1 MAKKSKNRNRKNVPV
16 ANASMFGAPPLLEGE
31 SLKDYSAL
39 LTKIR
44 DAVKPANAIEEM
56 WVEDCAYLFWDTLR
70 LRRQKAELI
79 NANMYEGLRVVLGT
93 LCPQNQANDLTSSWS
108 VRDEEAIETIN
119 ELLASGNLSMEAV
132 QAQTLAE
139 IIDKVE
145 RIDRMIETS
154 ERRRNATLHGMDRR
168 RSFLAHAMRAV
179 TETIVDAEFTEVEP
193 PQLEAETPELE
204 TEEIAADESEQETA
218 HDGEEEPPYPN
229 SEAAE

>member
-16 ANASMFGAPPLLEGE
+16 AHASMFGAPPLLEGE
-31 SLKDYSAL
+31 SLKDYNAL
-39 LTKIR
+39 LRQIR
-44 DAVKPANAIEEM
+44 EAVKPTDAIEEM
-56 WVEDCAYLFWDTLR
+56 WVEDCAYLFWDTVR
-70 LRRQKAELI
+70 LRRQKTELI
-79 NANMYEGLRVVLGT
+79 KANMHRGLQTVLET
-93 LCPQNQANDLTSSWS
+93 LCPQSQASDLTSSWS

-119 ELLASGNLSMEAV
+119 ELLASANLSMEAV

-154 ERRRNATLHGMDRR
+154 ERRRNATLHGMVRR

-179 TETIVDAEFTEVEP
+179 TETIVDAEFTDVEP
-193 PQLEAETPELE
+193 PQLEAETSEREPEE
-204 TEEIAADESEQETA
+204 VAADDTEQETA
-218 HDGEEEPPYPN
+218 DDVEQEPPYPN